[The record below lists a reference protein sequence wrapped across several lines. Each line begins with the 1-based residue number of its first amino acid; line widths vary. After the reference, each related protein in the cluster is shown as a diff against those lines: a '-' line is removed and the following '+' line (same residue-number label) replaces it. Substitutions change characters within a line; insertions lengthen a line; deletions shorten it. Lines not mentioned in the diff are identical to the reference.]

1 MFGGTSMQEAQAL
14 VDDLL
19 IRRVLVSS
27 DSLTVINDIDEI
39 AVRNMEW

>member
-27 DSLTVINDIDEI
+27 DSLTVINDIDENT
-39 AVRNMEW
+39 VQNMEW